1 MAATWIHP
9 IHINKGK
16 TIAQVLS
23 ERTGYAKNKEKTS
36 LTNAVSYAANSDKT
50 DTGELV
56 TAYGCTVE
64 AADMEFLLSKREYL
78 AITGRTQD
86 NDILAYHIRQ
96 SFKPGEITPQK
107 ANEIGQELA
116 RKFTKNA
123 HAYIV
128 CTHVDKRHLHN
139 HIIFNSTTLDSTL
152 KFQNP
157 LGSNI
162 IIRRISDQ
170 LCLENGL
177 SVIGNPKP
185 SRGQNYH
192 KWKEQKVGLL
202 IDLQNSIK
210 AQNSAGYAHWARIFS
225 LKEAA
230 KTLLFLQDNGLT
242 DLDKLSFVAQEAKD
256 DFNAIQS
263 EIKAISTRQEQIATL
278 QKHIGAYRK
287 TRDIFVAYG
296 RANNKQKFYSEHE
309 VEIEKHKDA
318 KAYFNRINLG
328 KLPTIAALRQEYAAL
343 TVEKKI
349 LYKDYHPKRDFMKS
363 ILNAKQN
370 VRLMLRDVPSP
381 KEKEKPKPK
390 QTKLQQR

>member
-16 TIAQVLS
+16 TIGQVLS

-36 LTNAVSYAANSDKT
+36 LDNAVSYAANSDKT
-50 DTGELV
+50 GTGELV

-96 SFKPGEITPQK
+96 SFKPGEITPEK

-116 RKFTKNA
+116 RKFTKGG
-123 HAYIV
+123 HAFIV
-128 CTHVDKRHLHN
+128 ATHVDKRHIHN
-139 HIIFNSTTLDSTL
+139 HIIFNSTTLDSTR

-157 LGSNI
+157 LGSSK
-162 IIRRISDQ
+162 IIRRISDN
-170 LCLENGL
+170 LCLEHGF
-177 SVIGNPKP
+177 SVIENPKP

-192 KWKEQKVGLL
+192 KWKEQKVELL

-225 LKEAA
+225 L
-230 KTLLFLQDNGLT
+230 QDNGLT
-242 DLDKLSFVAQEAKD
+242 DLEKLASVAQEAKD
-256 DFNAIQS
+256 DFNAVQS
-263 EIKAISTRQEQIATL
+263 EIKAVSTRQEQISTL

-287 TRDIFVAYG
+287 TRDVFVAYG
-296 RANNKQKFYSEHE
+296 IAKNKQKFYSEHE
-309 VEIEKHKDA
+309 SEIEKHKAA
-318 KAYFNRINLG
+318 KEYFNRINLG
-328 KLPTIAALRQEYAAL
+328 KLPTIAALKQEYAAL

-363 ILNAKQN
+363 ILNAEQN
-370 VRLMLRDVPSP
+370 VKLILRDVPTQ

-390 QTKLQQR
+390 QTKSQQR